1 VRRSVL
7 LPRNIA
13 QLGLVPRFNVDL
25 GKKMQDGRMRKFIG
39 VCGCLA
45 AAILLLA
52 TETWASTQQPASGVA
67 KVVGTVQAISGK
79 TLTVI
84 PDSGAST
91 SVSIEDGTKLL
102 QIEPGKTD
110 LKEATP
116 LQFSDLQTG
125 DRVLVRGILADDG
138 KTIRAASLIAVKK
151 AALAEKQAKE
161 RAEWQRGVGGLV
173 KSIDAA
179 AGTATITTNGMSA
192 NNEVLV
198 HFTKDTMLRRY
209 ASDSTRFD
217 SAKVAPVSEIQ
228 VADQLRARGTR
239 NASGAEFDAVEIVS
253 GTFRSI
259 AGLVTSSD
267 ASSNTVVV
275 QDLATKT
282 PVTLKITAESQMRK
296 LPPQFAEGI
305 AARLRNQ
312 GSGAATP
319 PAGAAQAQGASSAQG
334 GQQAPANPQP
344 GSAGGGQQGS
354 RGAGGDFQ
362 QMIVRMPAAT
372 LSDLQKG
379 DAVMVVTT
387 QGNGKDPL
395 TVITLLDGVEAILR
409 ASPKGGQDM
418 ILSPWSLGGGEPT
431 GR

>member
-1 VRRSVL
+1 
-7 LPRNIA
+7 
-13 QLGLVPRFNVDL
+13 
-25 GKKMQDGRMRKFIG
+25 MRKIVG
-39 VCGCLA
+39 VCGCFA
-45 AAILLLA
+45 VAILALA
-52 TETWASTQQPASGVA
+52 TETRASTQQAASGAA

-91 SVSIEDGTKLL
+91 SVSIEDATKLL

-110 LKEATP
+110 LKEATL

-125 DRVLVRGILADDG
+125 DRVLVRGVLADDG

-161 RAEWQRGVGGLV
+161 RTEWQRGVGGLV

-179 AGTATITTNGMSA
+179 AGTATITTNGVSA
-192 NNEVLV
+192 NKEVLV
-198 HFTKDTMLRRY
+198 RFTSDTILRRY

-217 SAKVAPVSEIQ
+217 SAKVAPVSEIH
-228 VADQLRARGTR
+228 VADQLRARGNR
-239 NASGAEFDAVEIVS
+239 AAGGAEFDAVEIVS

-259 AGLVTSSD
+259 AGLVTSSE
-267 ASSNTVVV
+267 ASSSTVVV
-275 QDLATKT
+275 QDLASKA

-296 LPPQFAEGI
+296 LPAQFAEGI

-312 GSGAATP
+312 ANGAATP
-319 PAGAAQAQGASSAQG
+319 ASRNGQAVPAQQGASQAPANSPQGGAQG
-334 GQQAPANPQP
+334 GQQ
-344 GSAGGGQQGS
+344 SGQQGA
-354 RGAGGDFQ
+354 RGAGAGADFQ
-362 QMIVRMPAAT
+362 QMIARMPAAT

-431 GR
+431 GN

>member
-1 VRRSVL
+1 
-7 LPRNIA
+7 
-13 QLGLVPRFNVDL
+13 
-25 GKKMQDGRMRKFIG
+25 MQDGRMRKFIG

-45 AAILLLA
+45 LAILLLA
-52 TETWASTQQPASGVA
+52 TETRASTQQPASGAA

-79 TLTVI
+79 TVTVI
-84 PDSGAST
+84 PDSGAAT
-91 SVSIEDGTKLL
+91 SVSVEDATKLL

-161 RAEWQRGVGGLV
+161 RADWQRGVGGLV

-179 AGTATITTNGMSA
+179 AGTVSISTNGISA
-192 NNEVLV
+192 NKEVLV
-198 HFTKDTMLRRY
+198 HFTKDTVFRRY

-217 SAKVAPVSEIQ
+217 AAKVAAASEIQ
-228 VADQLRARGTR
+228 AGDQLRARGTR
-239 NASGAEFDAVEIVS
+239 AADGAEFNAAEIVS

-267 ASSNTVVV
+267 AASNTLVV
-275 QDLATKT
+275 QDLASKS

-312 GSGAATP
+312 GSAPATP
-319 PAGAAQAQGASSAQG
+319 AAGAAPAQGASSPRG
-334 GQQAPANPQP
+334 GQQSAANPQQGGGGTP
-344 GSAGGGQQGS
+344 GGQQGA

-362 QMIVRMPAAT
+362 QMIARMPAAM

-431 GR
+431 GK